1 MTTMTAVTSNEARTY
16 RFTKVCCECA
26 ETFVT
31 NVRNAKSCSTAC
43 RKSMNNR
50 RAVRGAELYDLVMKM
65 RFDRKTAAADGT
77 WTHICALASAYN
89 DADKCAN
96 EGRGRTSWDKNA
108 HLDLPMAYSKEGDKR

>member
-1 MTTMTAVTSNEARTY
+1 MLMTNEARTY
-16 RFTKVCCECA
+16 KFSKVCNECQD
-26 ETFVT
+26 TFQT
-31 NVRNAKSCSTAC
+31 NVRAAKACSTEC
-43 RKSMNNR
+43 RKAYNNR

-65 RFDRKTAAADGT
+65 RFDRKAAAADGT

-96 EGRGRTSWDKNA
+96 EGKGRKSWDKNA